1 MNTTKPTLKF
11 QIDILDYHDEK
22 EIINSVKKLLKLS
35 KDQEF
40 IDSVFWENGEKVSVD
55 VSSNI
60 SFMFSGCDCY

>member
-11 QIDILDYHDEK
+11 QIDILDYQDDE
-22 EIINSVKKLLKLS
+22 EIIDSIKNLLKLS

-40 IDSVFWENGEKVSVD
+40 IDSVFWENGEKVSVY
-55 VSSNI
+55 VSPNI